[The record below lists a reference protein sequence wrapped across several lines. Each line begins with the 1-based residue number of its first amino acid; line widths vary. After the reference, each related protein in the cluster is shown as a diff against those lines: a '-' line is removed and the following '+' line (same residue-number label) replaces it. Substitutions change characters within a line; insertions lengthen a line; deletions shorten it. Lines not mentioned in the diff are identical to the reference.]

1 MAQLMTDTDPDSRE
15 QRVTVG
21 SASAAPGPPMLPP
34 KLAVFQ
40 WCGLWWVGSRY
51 PGYSCTSLYVRGHMQ
66 CFADWEQAVKWAVGV
81 FLI

>member
-1 MAQLMTDTDPDSRE
+1 M
-15 QRVTVG
+15 
-21 SASAAPGPPMLPP
+21 
-34 KLAVFQ
+34 KLQVFQ

-51 PGYSCTSLYVRGHMQ
+51 PGYSCTSLYVRGNMQ